1 MPESPIRK
9 IGFLADREQ
18 KIDKDFGLSFNSFS
32 RYSKRK
38 PNKNMSKVTNLEKII
53 DEFGP
58 HLHDAPIDGWS
69 AQRNIE
75 KVVSTHCPYCGMQ
88 CGMNLLVEKNHVV
101 GVEPRYDFP
110 VNEGRLCPKGVTAYL
125 QTHHPDRLLHPL
137 IKRNGNFER
146 ATWDEALDLVVSKFK
161 EIQAKNGKDAIA
173 VYSGSSLTTEKT
185 YLVGKFARVGLQTR
199 FIDYNG
205 RLCMASAAAGNN
217 KAFGVDRAANPWSD
231 IPKAEVLIIAGANCA
246 ETFPILNGFLWKQ
259 RDNGGIWI
267 IIDPRE
273 TPTARQGDLHL
284 QLKPGT
290 DVAVANGILNV
301 LINENLLDE
310 EFIKNRTND
319 WEATRET
326 ALKYSPEIASEIS
339 DVPAEKIIQAARLYG
354 RAKTGMILHARGIE
368 HHSNGTENVLS
379 YINIVLA
386 TGKIGSE
393 GRGYG
398 TITGQ
403 GNGQGGREHGQK
415 ADQLPG
421 YRSMLNPEHRKYVS
435 DVWGIDESEMPLA
448 GVSAVEV
455 FEKMRE
461 GEIKGLLSICS
472 NMMVSLPDTNKVRE
486 SLNGLEFNVC
496 IDFFMS
502 ESARHADVVLPGTTW
517 AEDEGTTTNGEGRVI
532 KINKAINPPG
542 DAKEDWWIL
551 QEIARRMG
559 RGKYFQFNSPREIFD
574 ELRLASKGGKADY
587 FGITYEKIKEQDG
600 VFWGCPTLEHKGT
613 PRLFEEKFAH
623 DDGKAKFHP
632 IEYKGAAEKPDD
644 EFPLI
649 YTTGRIVHQYL
660 SGNQTRRIGFLV
672 QQCPEPYVEI
682 HPETALKYK
691 INDGERV
698 KVISR
703 RGEGIFPALVVK
715 TIRPDTIFIPY
726 HWGDEKAANLLT
738 NAALD
743 PTSRIPEYKACA
755 ARIEKIHSR
764 ELPILGEIRKG
775 MSQSEVQKGK

>member
-1 MPESPIRK
+1 
-9 IGFLADREQ
+9 
-18 KIDKDFGLSFNSFS
+18 
-32 RYSKRK
+32 
-38 PNKNMSKVTNLEKII
+38 MSKVENLASII
-53 DEFGP
+53 DRFGP
-58 HLHDAPIDGWS
+58 HLHDEPIGGWS
-69 AQRNIE
+69 AER
-75 KVVSTHCPYCGMQ
+75 KVDKMVPTHCPYCGMQ

-101 GVEPRYDFP
+101 GVEPRYNFP

-125 QTHHPDRLLHPL
+125 QTHHPDRLEYPL

-146 ATWDEALDLVVSKFK
+146 ASWDEALDLIISKFK
-161 EIQAKNGKDAIA
+161 GLQEKYGKDSIA

-185 YLVGKFARVGLQTR
+185 YLVGKFARLGLQTR
-199 FIDYNG
+199 YIDYNG
-205 RLCMASAAAGNN
+205 RLCMASAAGGNN
-217 KAFGVDRAANPWSD
+217 KAFGIDRAANPWSD
-231 IPKAEVLIIAGANCA
+231 IPHAEVLIIAGANCA

-259 RDNGGIWI
+259 RDNGGVWI
-267 IIDPRE
+267 VIDPRE

-301 LINENLLDE
+301 LITENLIDQA
-310 EFIKNRTND
+310 FIDSRTND
-319 WEATRET
+319 WEAAKT
-326 ALKYSPEIASEIS
+326 AALNYPPDIAAEIS
-339 DVPAEKIIQAARLYG
+339 GVPAEKIIQAARLYG
-354 RAKTGMILHARGIE
+354 RAKTGMIMHARGIE

-379 YINIVLA
+379 YINIALA

-421 YRSMLNPEHRKYVS
+421 YRSMLNPEHRKYIAE
-435 DVWGIDESEMPLA
+435 VWGIDESELPEA
-448 GVSAVEV
+448 GVSAVEL
-455 FEKMRE
+455 FNKMRE

-486 SLNGLEFNVC
+486 SLEGLEFNVC

-502 ESARHADVVLPGTTW
+502 ESARYADVVLPGTTW
-517 AEDEGTTTNGEGRVI
+517 SEDEGTTTSGEGRVI
-532 KINKAINPPG
+532 KINQAIDPPG
-542 DAKEDWWIL
+542 EARHDWRTL

-559 RGKYFQFNSPREIFD
+559 RGKYFQFESPREIFD
-574 ELRLASKGGKADY
+574 ELRVASKGGKADY
-587 FGITYEKIKEQDG
+587 FGITYEKIDKQDG
-600 VFWGCPTLEHKGT
+600 VFWPCPTEESKGT
-613 PRLFEEKFAH
+613 PRLFEERFAH
-623 DDGKAKFHP
+623 DDGKAKFHA

-644 EFPLI
+644 EYPLI
-649 YTTGRIVHQYL
+649 FTSGRIVHQYL

-672 QQCPEPYVEI
+672 QQCPEPFVEI
-682 HPETALKYK
+682 HPETAMKYK

-726 HWGDEKAANLLT
+726 HWGEELAANQIT

-743 PTSRIPEYKACA
+743 PTSKIPEYKACA
-755 ARIEKIHSR
+755 ARLEKIHTR
-764 ELPILGEIRKG
+764 ELPILGEVRKG
-775 MSQSEVQKGK
+775 TSLNEVQKGK

>member
-1 MPESPIRK
+1 
-9 IGFLADREQ
+9 
-18 KIDKDFGLSFNSFS
+18 
-32 RYSKRK
+32 
-38 PNKNMSKVTNLEKII
+38 MSKVENLENII
-53 DEFGP
+53 ERFGP
-58 HLHDAPIDGWS
+58 HLHDAPDGGWRSDRVID
-69 AQRNIE
+69 
-75 KVVSTHCPYCGMQ
+75 KVMPTHCPYCGMQ
-88 CGMNLLVEKNHVV
+88 CGLNLLVEKNRVV

-110 VNEGRLCPKGVTAYL
+110 VNEGRLCPKGVTSYL

-137 IKRNGNFER
+137 IKRNGIFER
-146 ATWDEALDLVVSKFK
+146 ASWDEALDLVAAKFR

-185 YLVGKFARVGLQTR
+185 YLVGKFARVGLGTR
-199 FIDYNG
+199 YVDYNG

-231 IPKAEVLIIAGANCA
+231 IPYAEVLIIAGANCA
-246 ETFPILNGFLWKQ
+246 ETFPILNGFLWNQ
-259 RDNGGIWI
+259 RDNGGTWI
-267 IIDPRE
+267 VIDPRE
-273 TPTARQGDLHL
+273 TATARQGDLHL

-301 LINENLLDE
+301 LINENLIDE
-310 EFIKNRTND
+310 EFIANRTND

-326 ALKYSPEIASEIS
+326 ALKYTPEIASEIS
-339 DVPAEKIIQAARLYG
+339 GVPAEKIIQAARLYG

-368 HHSNGTENVLS
+368 HHSNGTDNVLS

-386 TGKIGSE
+386 TGKIGSK

-421 YRSMLNPEHRKYVS
+421 YRSMLNPEHRKYVA
-435 DVWGIDESEMPLA
+435 DVWGIDVNEMPQA

-455 FEKMRE
+455 FQKMRE

-472 NMMVSLPDTNKVRE
+472 NMMVSLPDTNMVRE
-486 SLNGLEFNVC
+486 SLEGLEFNVN

-502 ESARHADVVLPGTTW
+502 ESSRYADVILPGTTW

-532 KINKAINPPG
+532 KINKAIDPPG
-542 DAKEDWWIL
+542 DAREDWWIL

-559 RGKYFQFNSPREIFD
+559 RGKYFTFNSPREIFD
-574 ELRLASKGGKADY
+574 ELRVASKGGKADY
-587 FGITYEKIKEQDG
+587 YGITYEKIEKQNG
-600 VFWGCPTLEHKGT
+600 VFWACPTLEHPGT

-623 DDGKAKFHP
+623 DDGKAKFHAV
-632 IEYKGAAEKPDD
+632 EYKGATEKPDE

-649 YTTGRIVHQYL
+649 LTTGRVVYQYL

-682 HPETALKYK
+682 HPETAMQLK

-703 RGEGIFPALVVK
+703 RGEGVFPALVVR

-726 HWGDEKAANLLT
+726 HWGEQLAANQLT
-738 NAALD
+738 NPALD
-743 PTSRIPEYKACA
+743 PTSKIPEYKACA
-755 ARIEKIHSR
+755 AKIEKIHSR
-764 ELPILGEIRKG
+764 ELPILGKGRKG
-775 MSQSEVQKGK
+775 TSLSEVQRGK

>member
-1 MPESPIRK
+1 
-9 IGFLADREQ
+9 
-18 KIDKDFGLSFNSFS
+18 
-32 RYSKRK
+32 
-38 PNKNMSKVTNLEKII
+38 MSKVTNLEKII

-88 CGMNLLVEKNHVV
+88 CGMNLLVEKNKVV

-231 IPKAEVLIIAGANCA
+231 IPNAEVLIIAGANCA

-301 LINENLLDE
+301 LINENLIDE

-319 WEATRET
+319 WEATCET
-326 ALKYSPEIASEIS
+326 ALKYTPEIASEIS